1 MGKKDQERPGTV
13 AGELGRLIES
23 AECSARALNRWAKFW
38 QIADVS
44 LGWSAAVLAAVAGAL
59 GLGQIV
65 GREGAAIL
73 VLGRPA

>member
-1 MGKKDQERPGTV
+1 VGKI
-13 AGELGRLIES
+13 L
-23 AECSARALNRWAKFW
+23 
-38 QIADVS
+38 ADPDAS
-44 LGWSAAVLAAVAGAL
+44 LGWSAAVPAAVAGAL